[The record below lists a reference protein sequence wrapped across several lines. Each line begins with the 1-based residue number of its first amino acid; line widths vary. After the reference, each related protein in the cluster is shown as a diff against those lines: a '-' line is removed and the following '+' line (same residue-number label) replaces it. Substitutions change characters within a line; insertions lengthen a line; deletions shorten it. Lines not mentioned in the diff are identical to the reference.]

1 MKTALTAL
9 LTICL
14 YLPLMGNDAAKKKFE
29 ETKALAEKGDASA
42 QEALGFMY
50 FSGEGVPKSPREAAR
65 WYRKAAIQGNAKAQ
79 FNLGSMYSKGEG
91 VLEDDKEAA
100 KWYRKAAD
108 QGHVMAQYELGV
120 LHLHGKGVKRDAI
133 TAFTWLNIAG
143 ANGSRIAAEALGK
156 FPERLTNDQI
166 SKADALAREMIKKN
180 PKLLK

>member
-1 MKTALTAL
+1 MKSALLAL

-14 YLPLMGNDAAKKKFE
+14 CLPLIGDEAAKKKFE
-29 ETKALAEKGDASA
+29 ETRAKAEKGNVMA
-42 QEALGFMY
+42 QY
-50 FSGEGVPKSPREAAR
+50 
-65 WYRKAAIQGNAKAQ
+65 
-79 FNLGSMYSKGEG
+79 NLGVAYVRGIG
-91 VLEDDKEAA
+91 VMKDDREAA

>member
-1 MKTALTAL
+1 MKSVLLAL

-14 YLPLMGNDAAKKKFE
+14 CLPLMGDDAAKKKFE
-29 ETKALAEKGDASA
+29 ETKAKAAKGD
-42 QEALGFMY
+42 
-50 FSGEGVPKSPREAAR
+50 K
-65 WYRKAAIQGNAKAQ
+65 IAQ
-79 FNLGSMYSKGEG
+79 FNLGSMYANGEG

-143 ANGSRIAAEALGK
+143 ANGSRIAAEALVK